1 MSTEPSSFSTNPAA
15 QPPSIQQI
23 KSAMRSTWMS
33 GDFGKIA
40 AAIAHWAEDFVKD
53 VAPPP
58 GARVLD
64 VACGTGNVTLP
75 LARLGVL
82 ATGVDIAPN
91 LLEQARERARAEHLH
106 INFDEGDAESLPYP
120 DGSFDMVF
128 SMFGAM
134 FAPRPELVVRE
145 FARVLR
151 PGGTLTMANWTPE
164 SFAGSMSR
172 VTSRHVPPPGG
183 IPSPLLW
190 GEKETVH
197 ARLRDEFA
205 DVRMAVVPIQFDLP
219 VPPAEASA
227 LFLRYFGPTVSA
239 MSRLDAKKQA
249 ELGSDLDALWSGACV
264 SGTPATHTVVENEYL
279 RVTATRIQ

>member
-1 MSTEPSSFSTNPAA
+1 MSTEQSSFGTHLAG
-15 QPPSIQQI
+15 QPPSMDEI
-23 KSAMRSTWMS
+23 KSAMRGTWMS

-40 AAIAHWAEDFVKD
+40 AGIAHWAEDFVKHA
-53 VAPPP
+53 APQS

-75 LARLGVL
+75 LARLGAA

-91 LLEQARERARAEHLH
+91 LLEQARERADAEHLH
-106 INFDEGDAESLPYP
+106 ITFDEGDAESLPYP

-128 SMFGAM
+128 SMFGAI
-134 FAPRPELVVRE
+134 FAPRPELVVKE

-164 SFAGSMSR
+164 SFSGSMFR
-172 VTSRHVPPPGG
+172 VTSRHVPPPPG
-183 IPSPLLW
+183 IPSSLLW
-190 GEKETVH
+190 GEKEAVH
-197 ARLRDEFA
+197 ARLRNEFA
-205 DVRMAVVPIQFDLP
+205 NIHTEVVPIQWDLP
-219 VPPAEASA
+219 VSPAEASA
-227 LFLRYFGPTVSA
+227 LFRRYFGPTVTA

-249 ELGSDLDALWSGACV
+249 ELGSDLDSLWSGACV
-264 SGTPATHTVVENEYL
+264 SRTPATHTVVNNEYL